1 MSEPE
6 PPKPV
11 PISLE
16 DLIALNEE
24 IAALVRAGIP
34 LEIGL
39 GYAGNA
45 PKNLRL
51 ITDRLRREMEQ
62 GSTLPDALRKC
73 GAELPPSYLAIVEA
87 GLKSNRLS
95 DALISAAAF
104 ARTLLEMQRSLRT
117 SLVYPTLVLCVA
129 YGFFLLML
137 NDLLP
142 RMANML
148 IQAHSTLDRLVSG
161 LEFLSRTIVYWG
173 PALPLIGL
181 MAAIWL
187 GLIPLGGSQRPAV
200 LLDRLRFLPW
210 LRRIVNDVQSASFC
224 HLFSLL
230 VERDVPLPEALE
242 AAACASADDRLA
254 KECRQ
259 ISVELRKG
267 VPLQQALRNAHRL
280 PAFTRWML
288 SAGQTQGALP
298 SVMATLA
305 DVYRLRAQ
313 SRIELFRMSA
323 PLVLTM
329 LLGGSAV
336 ALYALLLFVPIRN
349 MLMELTSVG

>member
-1 MSEPE
+1 
-6 PPKPV
+6 
-11 PISLE
+11 
-16 DLIALNEE
+16 
-24 IAALVRAGIP
+24 
-34 LEIGL
+34 
-39 GYAGNA
+39 
-45 PKNLRL
+45 
-51 ITDRLRREMEQ
+51 MEQ
-62 GSTLPDALRKC
+62 GTTLPDALRRC
-73 GAELPPSYLAIVEA
+73 GAELPASYLAIVEA

-117 SLVYPTLVLCVA
+117 SLVYPILVLCIA
-129 YGFFLLML
+129 YGFFLVML

-142 RMANML
+142 RMNAML
-148 IQAHSTLDRLVSG
+148 LEAHSTPDRLVHG
-161 LEFLSRTIVYWG
+161 LEFLSRSILYWG
-173 PALPLIGL
+173 PALPLLGL
-181 MAAIWL
+181 MGAIWL
-187 GLIPLGGSQRPAV
+187 GLIPLGSTQRPAV

-230 VERDVPLPEALE
+230 VERGVPLPEALE
-242 AAACASADDRLA
+242 ASGSAAADERLA
-254 KECRQ
+254 NECRQ
-259 ISVELRKG
+259 IAVELRKG
-267 VPLQQALRNAHRL
+267 LPLQQALRGSHRL

-323 PLVLTM
+323 PLILTM
-329 LLGGSAV
+329 LLGGGAV
-336 ALYALLLFVPIRN
+336 ALYAFLLFIPIRN
-349 MLMELTSVG
+349 MLLELTNVG